1 MEIQKY
7 STFPT
12 TLTVPEDK
20 WKDILKESIEKHG
33 IKWISKRLVC
43 APTQESSQTATEGT
57 PTTKKFKP
65 GKPVNYLWY
74 REYHCHRTGSKRD
87 RIVEGYN
94 AKGGAS
100 GKSRDLQKAS
110 KKIDC
115 PVKLM
120 TYCYKNDPS
129 NVVLSVINQH
139 NHHIG
144 GVSDMQYLPL
154 SEKTKKLIMQRLNEG
169 FAVRASRL
177 AIQNNFHQYLRDN
190 IATDASFGSSIVHR
204 DQMVHADEIYNLYK
218 KIQEKSYKLTDGQQ
232 ESIKLWLAKLSEKGC
247 QTFLGADFV
256 NSYAFGFVSP

>member
-7 STFPT
+7 SPFPT

-43 APTQESSQTATEGT
+43 APTPEASQTTTEGT
-57 PTTKKFKP
+57 PATTEGTPATKKLKP

-74 REYHCHRTGSKRD
+74 REYHCHRSGSKRD

-100 GKSRDLQKAS
+100 GKSRNRQKAS
-110 KKIDC
+110 KKIGC

-120 TYCYKNDPS
+120 IYCYKNDPS
-129 NVVLSVINQH
+129 NVVLSVVNQH

-154 SEKTKKLIMQRLNEG
+154 SEKTKK
-169 FAVRASRL
+169 
-177 AIQNNFHQYLRDN
+177 
-190 IATDASFGSSIVHR
+190 
-204 DQMVHADEIYNLYK
+204 
-218 KIQEKSYKLTDGQQ
+218 
-232 ESIKLWLAKLSEKGC
+232 
-247 QTFLGADFV
+247 
-256 NSYAFGFVSP
+256 